1 MWLFLLFIAVPIVE
15 IALFIKVGGLLGV
28 WPTICIIILTAVL
41 GTTLVKQQGLAVI
54 QQIKNEVIKLNDP
67 TEAIAHGALILISGV
82 LLLTPGFFTDF
93 IGFILMIPKVRTVIY
108 FRIRSRF
115 GLKGFSH
122 KTGTSKDNEADDFD
136 VIDADYYDKDN

>member
-15 IALFIKVGGLLGV
+15 IALFIKVGGFLGV

-115 GLKGFSH
+115 ELKGFSH
-122 KTGTSKDNEADDFD
+122 KTGKNKYGEADDFD

>member
-1 MWLFLLFIAVPIVE
+1 MWLFFLFIAVPIVE
-15 IALFIKVGGLLGV
+15 IALFIKVGGFLGV

-93 IGFILMIPKVRTVIY
+93 IGFILMIPKVRTFIY
-108 FRIRSRF
+108 FWLRSRF
-115 GLKGFSH
+115 ELKGSLH
-122 KTGTSKDNEADDFD
+122 KNGKNKYGKADDFD

>member
-1 MWLFLLFIAVPIVE
+1 MWLFLLFIAVPIIE
-15 IALFIKVGGLLGV
+15 IALFIKVGGFLGV

-108 FRIRSRF
+108 FQIRSRLE
-115 GLKGFSH
+115 LKGFSH
-122 KTGTSKDNEADDFD
+122 KTGKNKYGEADDFD

>member
-15 IALFIKVGGLLGV
+15 IALFIKVGGFLGV

-93 IGFILMIPKVRTVIY
+93 IGFILMIPKVRTAIY

-115 GLKGFSH
+115 ELKGFSY
-122 KTGTSKDNEADDFD
+122 KTGKNKHGEADDFD

>member
-1 MWLFLLFIAVPIVE
+1 MWLFLLFIAVPIIE
-15 IALFIKVGGLLGV
+15 IALFIKVGGFLGV
-28 WPTICIIILTAVL
+28 WPTVCIIILTAVL

-93 IGFILMIPKVRTVIY
+93 IGFILMISKVRTVIY
-108 FRIRSRF
+108 FRVRTRF
-115 GLKGFSH
+115 ELKGFSH
-122 KTGTSKDNEADDFD
+122 KTGTSKYSEADDFD

>member
-15 IALFIKVGGLLGV
+15 IALFIKVGGFLGV

-108 FRIRSRF
+108 FQIRSRF
-115 GLKGFSH
+115 VLKGFSH
-122 KTGTSKDNEADDFD
+122 KTGKNKYGEADDFD